1 MKSAKDYLDEANAV
15 VPKITIEEAMAH
27 HNAGDAL
34 FIDVRDGRE
43 IAETGTIAG
52 ALHIPRGFIEFAAD
66 DATPFHN
73 GALTK
78 DGEIILVWWGWGHGR
93 AYW

>member
-1 MKSAKDYLDEANAV
+1 MRSAKDYLDEANAV

-43 IAETGTIAG
+43 IAETGTI
-52 ALHIPRGFIEFAAD
+52 
-66 DATPFHN
+66 
-73 GALTK
+73 
-78 DGEIILVWWGWGHGR
+78 
-93 AYW
+93 